1 MKSYEEFLIE
11 YTNAQLA
18 QGGTSSQRAIAQTR
32 QRKREEEQRQK
43 ERDQKR
49 LGSALARRSG
59 STAITRPKGGAL
71 ATTSSS
77 ALGRLKGGPLAT
89 RSSAIS
95 KRTPNSSAIVPSS
108 SRKEPTPS
116 KIPDERRN
124 VGKRTEMPRVVK
136 PNKDDKEEQKKK
148 RCKFGQVRIAGKCR
162 GLPKPPIRGSDLKDT
177 GEARSADL
185 DGLEVR
191 NSLQK
196 VD

>member
-18 QGGTSSQRAIAQTR
+18 QGGTSTQRAIAQSR
-32 QRKREEEQRQK
+32 QRKREEQQRQK

-49 LGSALARRSG
+49 LGNALARRSG
-59 STAITRPKGGAL
+59 STAITRPKGG
-71 ATTSSS
+71 
-77 ALGRLKGGPLAT
+77 PLAT
-89 RSSAIS
+89 RSSAIT

-136 PNKDDKEEQKKK
+136 PNTDDKEEQKKKK

-162 GLPKPPIRGSDLKDT
+162 GLPKPGIRGSDLPDT
-177 GEARSADL
+177 GSARSVDL
-185 DGLEVR
+185 EGIGTR
-191 NSLQK
+191 NSLAK

>member
-18 QGGTSSQRAIAQTR
+18 QGGTPTQRAIAQTR
-32 QRKREEEQRQK
+32 QRKREEQQRQK

-49 LGSALARRSG
+49 LGGVLARRSG
-59 STAITRPKGGAL
+59 STAITRP
-71 ATTSSS
+71 
-77 ALGRLKGGPLAT
+77 KGGPLAT

-136 PNKDDKEEQKKK
+136 QNKGNDNKEQKK

-162 GLPKPPIRGSDLKDT
+162 GLPKPGIRGSGVEDT
-177 GEARSADL
+177 GVSQSGDL
-185 DGLEVR
+185 EGIGTR
-191 NSLQK
+191 NSLSK

>member
-1 MKSYEEFLIE
+1 MI
-11 YTNAQLA
+11 
-18 QGGTSSQRAIAQTR
+18 
-32 QRKREEEQRQK
+32 KR
-43 ERDQKR
+43 R
-49 LGSALARRSG
+49 LGGALARRSG

-89 RSSAIS
+89 RSSAIT

-148 RCKFGQVRIAGKCR
+148 KRCKFGQVRIAGKCR

-177 GEARSADL
+177 GVARSADL